1 MSYVHNLTTKI
12 CPIKMKYF
20 STYYNIPF
28 LYMWIGSNPLLSMKK
43 SKKKKNDA
51 KDKQKRRQEDDRKLI

>member
-43 SKKKKNDA
+43 SKKKKMMLKTN
-51 KDKQKRRQEDDRKLI
+51 KKEDKRMTEN

>member
-43 SKKKKNDA
+43 
-51 KDKQKRRQEDDRKLI
+51 I